1 MRDPGPLKAGE
12 PARGLAERLRSAT
25 ARPLRWFG
33 RRVPGTAGAD
43 AQFTAHV
50 EQALQIVQEVS
61 APRLV
66 ALPGDRATRVR
77 IRR

>member
-1 MRDPGPLKAGE
+1 MRDPGPLEACE
-12 PARGLAERLRSAT
+12 PARGLAARLRSAT
-25 ARPLRWFG
+25 GRPVRWFG
-33 RRVPGTAGAD
+33 RRVRGTAGAD

-61 APRLV
+61 APRIV
-66 ALPGDRATRVR
+66 ALPGDRATQVR